1 MAYNWKSIDGN
12 FPVFTG
18 KESTTQQIR
27 ALYDYLFQMRDAL
40 QFSLSNLSA
49 DNFNAEALKNLSDS
63 QKGAFAE
70 ELAKI
75 AELFSGLSEEVGRL
89 RGSIQDTTELSNR
102 IGDLEKNITGDD
114 GLQEKVSELDE
125 TVNGEN
131 GLNTRVTILEEEV
144 AGEEGLGKKVA
155 ALYDSLTGVDGL
167 QTQVEYLDRAVTGE
181 DGLQMQMLKLEVA
194 VRVQED
200 GSIILGDPGQRV
212 DLVGDIYI
220 NGALYSQ
227 GETQ

>member
-1 MAYNWKSIDGN
+1 MAYKWKSIDGN
-12 FPVFTG
+12 FPAFTG
-18 KESTTQQIR
+18 KESPSQQIR
-27 ALYDYLFQMRDAL
+27 ALHDYLFQMREAL

-49 DNFNAEALKNLSDS
+49 DNFNAEALKKLSDS
-63 QKGAFAE
+63 QSGELAE
-70 ELAKI
+70 QLAKI

-102 IGDLEKNITGDD
+102 IRDLEKNVTGDD
-114 GLQEKVSELDE
+114 GLREKVSALDK
-125 TVNGEN
+125 TVNGED
-131 GLNTRVTILEEEV
+131 GLNARVTMLGEEV
-144 AGEEGLGKKVA
+144 SGEEGLGKKVA
-155 ALYDSLTGVDGL
+155 ALSDLVTGADGL
-167 QTQVEYLDRAVTGE
+167 QAQMEELDSAVTGE

-220 NGALYSQ
+220 NGVLYSQ